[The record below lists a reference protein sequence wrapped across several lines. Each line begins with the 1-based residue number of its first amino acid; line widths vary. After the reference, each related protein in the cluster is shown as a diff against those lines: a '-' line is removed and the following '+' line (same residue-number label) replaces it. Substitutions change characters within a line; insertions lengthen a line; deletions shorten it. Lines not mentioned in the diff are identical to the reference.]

1 MDVIDAFQLPF
12 MQRAGLEIVLLAPL
26 AGLLGAQ
33 IVLRH
38 LAFYT
43 HGVGTATFPGLVVA
57 GPLGAPPLLC
67 AAGVAL
73 LFGLGLDRLSRS
85 ARLAFDAATALLLVA
100 ALGIGIVLASDAFGS
115 SARVDQLLFGSL
127 LAVGDDELLVTALV
141 LAATAAGVAR
151 FRRAWIAGGFEAA
164 SSRALGLPIAGADW
178 CLVGLIAIAVVA
190 ALDAIGAL
198 LVGAILV
205 IPAATARLFATSVRS
220 LELGGAAIALAEGF
234 AGLWIA
240 FELDVPPGATIATLG
255 GGVFA
260 LAALTRQLAPRI
272 RPAGAA

>member
-1 MDVIDAFQLPF
+1 MDAFDAFSLPF
-12 MQRAGLEIVLLAPL
+12 MQRAALEIVLLAPL

-57 GPLGAPPLLC
+57 GPIGAPPLLC

-73 LFGLGLDRLSRS
+73 LFGLGLERLARS

-100 ALGIGIVLASDAFGS
+100 MLAIGIILASDVYDSGAG
-115 SARVDQLLFGSL
+115 VDQLLFGSL
-127 LAVGDDELLVTALV
+127 LAIGNDELIATGIV
-141 LAATAAGVAR
+141 LALATLAAAR
-151 FRRAWIAGGFEAA
+151 FRRSWVAGGFEAA
-164 SSRALGLPIAGADW
+164 SSRALGLPVGVADW
-178 CLVGLIAIAVVA
+178 VLVALISVAVVA

-205 IPAATARLFATSVRS
+205 IPAATARLVAPSVRS
-220 LELGGAAIALAEGF
+220 LELATTAIALVEGF
-234 AGLWIA
+234 AGLILA
-240 FELDVPPGATIATLG
+240 YELDVPPGATIATLG
-255 GGVFA
+255 GAVFA
-260 LAALTRQLAPRI
+260 LTAIWTRIAACG
-272 RPAGAA
+272 AGARE

>member
-1 MDVIDAFQLPF
+1 MDVIDSFQLPF
-12 MQRAGLEIVLLAPL
+12 MQRAGVEILLLAPL

-43 HGVGTATFPGLVVA
+43 HGVGTATFPGLVIA
-57 GPLGAPPLLC
+57 GPIGVPPLLC

-100 ALGIGIVLASDAFGS
+100 ALGIGIVLASDVFESGAQ
-115 SARVDQLLFGSL
+115 VDQLLFGSL
-127 LAVGDDELLVTALV
+127 LAIGDDELLATTLV
-141 LAATAAGVAR
+141 LAATVLGVAR
-151 FRRAWIAGGFEAA
+151 FRRSWIAGGFETA
-164 SSRALGLPIAGADW
+164 SSRALGLPVALADW

-198 LVGAILV
+198 LVGSILV
-205 IPAATARLFATSVRS
+205 IPAATARLFATSVRG
-220 LELGGAAIALAEGF
+220 LEIGGAAIAVVEGF

-255 GGVFA
+255 GSVFA
-260 LAALTRQLAPRI
+260 LAAVSRQFAPRI
-272 RPAGAA
+272 REAAAQ